1 MTLAERTAAI
11 IRSQRHLFVSLL
23 VVIAVTVWGAV
34 GASAWWIKDVVSGLP
49 NARDVREIA
58 VMAQATT
65 LYDVHGR
72 TAFTI
77 YKEQRIPVSLDR
89 VSPHLV
95 QAILAVEDQ
104 RFYEHGGLDVVRIAG
119 ALVSNVRTGRATQ
132 GASTLTQQLA
142 RQSFLTAEKTYGRKM
157 KEAIVAARIEREF
170 DKREIL
176 QLYLNKV
183 YFGDGLYGAEA
194 ASLGYF
200 GKSAADLTLSEA
212 ALLAGLV
219 KSPSTYAPTVD
230 LDRAVSRR
238 RIVLQA
244 MHDARVI
251 DRKAYETALKTPVQ
265 LNDALRS
272 QEPFGQYFKE
282 EVRKELVQ
290 RFGWE
295 RVYEGGLK
303 VHTTL
308 DLDLQKAAETEVSR
322 GLQEIVERQLRRN
335 RKAPPSPEP
344 LQAALVAMDP
354 ATGDVRALVGGR
366 NFKESRFNRVT
377 QAKRQAGSAF
387 KPFVYAAA
395 LENGFSPGT
404 VLTNLDDPVWTPQG
418 DWVPEDGHSEA
429 TSMTMRA
436 ALKTSSNRAAV
447 RMLREVGIPTAVT
460 FADRL
465 GVGPVPAVP
474 SLVLGSGEVTLMSI
488 TAAFAAFANDG
499 LVPAASLITRVEDV
513 DGQVLFTAQ
522 PNTHRA
528 ISETTAFLMS
538 NMLADVVNSG
548 TAWSARRV
556 GFSLPAAGKT
566 GTTNDYRD
574 AWFIGYT
581 PKIVAGVWVGY
592 DMPRTIIA
600 NGYAAELAVPIWAKF
615 MKTATRNDEP
625 TWFRPPPGLTSATI
639 CRLSGALATDSC
651 RNAVDVDD
659 EGNVVGGSMV
669 YTEYFVRGTEPRTFC
684 PIHDAYEDRSFW
696 RIFTGGRDERPHVP
710 ARDVVVERR
719 SDDRRADERRAD
731 DRPAAAEAVQQ
742 PAGVTGGVLT
752 QPEAQTSSAPEPKRR
767 GFWGRIFGRRRDD
780 APKTEPQPAPRSQPA
795 PRTR

>member
-1 MTLAERTAAI
+1 
-11 IRSQRHLFVSLL
+11 
-23 VVIAVTVWGAV
+23 
-34 GASAWWIKDVVSGLP
+34 
-49 NARDVREIA
+49 
-58 VMAQATT
+58 MAQATT

-119 ALVSNVRTGRATQ
+119 ALVSNVRTGRTSQ

-142 RQSFLTAEKTYGRKM
+142 RQSFLTSKKTYGRKM

-200 GKSAADLTLSEA
+200 GKSAADLTLAEG

-219 KSPSTYAPTVD
+219 KSPSAYAPTVD

-238 RIVLQA
+238 NVVLQA
-244 MHDARVI
+244 MRDARFI
-251 DRKAYETALKTPVQ
+251 DRKAYDAALKAPVQ
-265 LNDALRS
+265 LTDALRS
-272 QEPFGQYFKE
+272 QEPFGHGTSRKKSQATGRA
-282 EVRKELVQ
+282 VRL
-290 RFGWE
+290 GACT
-295 RVYEGGLK
+295 EGGLK

-308 DLDLQKAAETEVSR
+308 DLDLQKAAETEGQPRPAGDRAAAAAPQPQGAPVARTAAGGAGRYGSR
-322 GLQEIVERQLRRN
+322 YRCRARDGRRPRLRR
-335 RKAPPSPEP
+335 EP
-344 LQAALVAMDP
+344 LQPRHSGEAS
-354 ATGDVRALVGGR
+354 GRVRR
-366 NFKESRFNRVT
+366 SSRSSTPPRSST
-377 QAKRQAGSAF
+377 DSHRAR
-387 KPFVYAAA
+387 
-395 LENGFSPGT
+395 
-404 VLTNLDDPVWTPQG
+404 VLTDLDDPVWTPQG
-418 DWVPEDGHSEA
+418 DWVPEDGHSGA

-460 FADRL
+460 FADRM
-465 GVGPVPAVP
+465 GVGPVPSVP

-499 LVPAASLITRVEDV
+499 LVPAASLITRVEDD
-513 DGQVLFTAQ
+513 DGQVLFTAEPSTRQ
-522 PNTHRA
+522 RA
-528 ISETTAFLMS
+528 ISGTTAFLMS

-556 GFSLPAAGKT
+556 GFTLPAAGKT

-592 DMPRTIIA
+592 DTPRTIIG
-600 NGYAAELAVPIWAKF
+600 NGL
-615 MKTATRNDEP
+615 R
-625 TWFRPPPGLTSATI
+625 
-639 CRLSGALATDSC
+639 
-651 RNAVDVDD
+651 
-659 EGNVVGGSMV
+659 
-669 YTEYFVRGTEPRTFC
+669 
-684 PIHDAYEDRSFW
+684 
-696 RIFTGGRDERPHVP
+696 
-710 ARDVVVERR
+710 RR
-719 SDDRRADERRAD
+719 SWRCRSGR
-731 DRPAAAEAVQQ
+731 
-742 PAGVTGGVLT
+742 
-752 QPEAQTSSAPEPKRR
+752 SS
-767 GFWGRIFGRRRDD
+767 
-780 APKTEPQPAPRSQPA
+780 
-795 PRTR
+795 

>member
-1 MTLAERTAAI
+1 MNLAERAAAFI
-11 IRSQRHLFVSLL
+11 SSQRRLL
-23 VVIAVTVWGAV
+23 VCLLVIIAVGVWGAV
-34 GASAWWIKDVVSGLP
+34 GASAWWIKGVVSGLP
-49 NARDVREIA
+49 NASDVREIA
-58 VMAQATT
+58 VMARATT
-65 LYDVHGR
+65 LYDVKGR

-119 ALVSNVRTGRATQ
+119 AMVQNVRSGRTTQ

-157 KEAIVAARIEREF
+157 KEVIVAARIEREF

-200 GKSAADLTLSEA
+200 GKPAADLTVSEA

-230 LDRAVSRR
+230 LDRATARR
-238 RIVLQA
+238 KVVLQA
-244 MHDARVI
+244 MRGARVI
-251 DRKAYETALKTPVQ
+251 DQKVYEEAVSSPVR
-265 LNDALRS
+265 LTDALRS

-282 EVRKELVQ
+282 EVRKELVE

-308 DLDLQKAAETEVSR
+308 DLDLQKSAETEVSR
-322 GLQEIVERQLRRN
+322 GLQEIEQRQLRRN
-335 RKAPPSPEP
+335 RKAPVSPEP

-354 ATGDVRALVGGR
+354 ATGEVRAMVGGR
-366 NFKESRFNRVT
+366 DFKSSRFNRVT

-395 LENGFSPGT
+395 LEQGFSPGT
-404 VLTNLDDPVWTPQG
+404 VLTDLDDPVWTPQG
-418 DWVPEDGHSEA
+418 EWVPEDGHSSV

-460 FADRL
+460 YADRM

-488 TAAFAAFANDG
+488 TAAFAAFANHG
-499 LVPAASLITRVEDV
+499 LLPAAALITRVEDV
-513 DGQVLFTAQ
+513 DGQVLFRAQ
-522 PNTHRA
+522 PRVQRA
-528 ISETTAFLMS
+528 LSESTAFLMS

-556 GFSLPAAGKT
+556 GFTLPAAGKT

-574 AWFIGYT
+574 AWFVGYT

-592 DMPRTIIA
+592 DMPRTIIS

-615 MKTATRNDEP
+615 MKTATRADEP
-625 TWFRPPPGLTSATI
+625 EWFRPPSGLTSATI

-651 RNAVDVDD
+651 RNAVDVDE
-659 EGNVVGGSMV
+659 EGNVTERSTV

-684 PIHDAYEDRSFW
+684 TIHQQYEDRSWW
-696 RIFTGGRDERPHVP
+696 RILAGGDRDERPHVP

-719 SDDRRADERRAD
+719 PDGERSDE
-731 DRPAAAEAVQQ
+731 RPAAPEAVQ
-742 PAGVTGGVLT
+742 PAGVTGGILT
-752 QPEAQTSSAPEPKRR
+752 PESQASPAPEPKRP
-767 GFWGRIFGRRRDD
+767 GFWGRIFGRRRDE
-780 APKTEPQPAPRSQPA
+780 PKAESTPRPQPSTPRGA
-795 PRTR
+795 R

>member
-1 MTLAERTAAI
+1 MNLSERAALI
-11 IRSQRHLFVSLL
+11 IRKQRHVFVAVLG
-23 VVIAVTVWGAV
+23 VIAVFVWGAV

-49 NARDVREIA
+49 SARDVREIA
-58 VMAQATT
+58 VMARATT

-72 TAFTI
+72 TAFTV
-77 YKEQRIPVSLDR
+77 YKEQRIPVTLDR
-89 VSPHLV
+89 VSPHLL

-119 ALVSNVRTGRATQ
+119 AFVNNMRNGRATQ

-142 RQSFLTAEKTYGRKM
+142 RQSFLTAQRTYGRKM

-176 QLYLNKV
+176 QLYLNKI

-200 GKSAADLTLSEA
+200 GKPAADLTLPEA

-230 LDRAVSRR
+230 LDRAISRR
-238 RIVLQA
+238 KVVLQA

-251 DRKAYETALKTPVQ
+251 DQKAYQAALKAPVQ

-282 EVRKELVQ
+282 EVRKALVE

-303 VHTTL
+303 VYTTI
-308 DLDLQKAAETEVSR
+308 DLDLQKSAETEVSR
-322 GLQEIVERQLRRN
+322 GLQEIEERQLRRT
-335 RKAPPSPEP
+335 RSAPPSPEP

-354 ATGDVRALVGGR
+354 VTGEVRAMVGGR
-366 NFKESRFNRVT
+366 DFKASRFNRVT

-395 LENGFSPGT
+395 LEQGFSPGT
-404 VLTNLDDPVWTPQG
+404 VLTDLDDPVWTPQG
-418 DWVPEDGHSEA
+418 DWVPEDGHSDA

-447 RMLREVGIPTAVT
+447 RMLREVGIPAAVT

-488 TAAFAAFANDG
+488 TAAFAAFANAG
-499 LVPAASLITRVEDV
+499 QVPAASLITRVEDTN
-513 DGQVLFTAQ
+513 GQVLFRAQ
-522 PNTHRA
+522 PGTHRA

-556 GFSLPAAGKT
+556 GFTLPAAGKT

-592 DMPRTIIA
+592 DMPRTIIS

-615 MKTATRNDEP
+615 MKTATRGHEP
-625 TWFRPPPGLTSATI
+625 AWFRPPSGLTSATI

-651 RNAVDVDD
+651 RNAVEIDD
-659 EGNVVGGSMV
+659 KGNVSDKSMV
-669 YTEYFVRGTEPRTFC
+669 YSEYFVKGTEPRTFC
-684 PIHDAYEDRSFW
+684 PIHDAYEDRSWW
-696 RIFTGGRDERPHVP
+696 RILTGGRDERPHVP

-719 SDDRRADERRAD
+719 SDERRAD
-731 DRPAAAEAVQQ
+731 NRPASAETVQ
-742 PAGVTGGVLT
+742 PEGVTGGVLT
-752 QPEAQTSSAPEPKRR
+752 QPEAQASSAEPRRR

-780 APKTEPQPAPRSQPA
+780 APKAEPQPAPRPQPVT
-795 PRTR
+795 PRGAR

>member
-1 MTLAERTAAI
+1 MTLAERAAAL

-23 VVIAVTVWGAV
+23 VIIAVLVWGAV

-49 NARDVREIA
+49 SARDVREIA

-119 ALVSNVRTGRATQ
+119 ALVSNVRTGRTSQ

-142 RQSFLTAEKTYGRKM
+142 RQSFLTSKKTYGRKM

-200 GKSAADLTLSEA
+200 GRSAADLTLAEG

-219 KSPSTYAPTVD
+219 KSPSAYAPTVD

-238 RIVLQA
+238 NVVLQA
-244 MHDARVI
+244 MRDARFI
-251 DRKAYETALKTPVQ
+251 DHKAYEAALKAPVQ
-265 LNDALRS
+265 LTDALRS

-282 EVRKELVQ
+282 EVRKELVA

-322 GLQEIVERQLRRN
+322 GLQEIEQRQLRRS

-344 LQAALVAMDP
+344 LQAALIAMDP
-354 ATGDVRALVGGR
+354 KTGAVRAMVGGR
-366 NFKESRFNRVT
+366 DFKESRFNRVT

-404 VLTNLDDPVWTPQG
+404 VLTDLDDPVWTPQG
-418 DWVPEDGHSEA
+418 DWVPEDGHSGA

-460 FADRL
+460 FADRM

-499 LVPAASLITRVEDV
+499 LVPAASLITRVEDD
-513 DGQVLFTAQ
+513 DGQVLFTAE
-522 PNTHRA
+522 PSTRRA
-528 ISETTAFLMS
+528 ITEATAFLMS

-556 GFSLPAAGKT
+556 GFTLPAAGKT

-592 DMPRTIIA
+592 DTPRTIIA

-615 MKTATRNDEP
+615 MKTATRGDEP
-625 TWFRPPPGLTSATI
+625 AWFRPPPGLTSATI

-651 RNAVDVDD
+651 RDAVDLDD
-659 EGNVVGGSMV
+659 EGNVVGGAMV
-669 YTEYFVRGTEPRTFC
+669 YNEYFVRGTEPRTFC

-719 SDDRRADERRAD
+719 PDERRADERRSEV
-731 DRPAAAEAVQQ
+731 RPAPAEVSQ

-752 QPEAQTSSAPEPKRR
+752 QPEPQASTAQEPKRR

-780 APKTEPQPAPRSQPA
+780 APKPEPEPSPRPQPA

>member
-1 MTLAERTAAI
+1 MTFAERAAAVVHAH
-11 IRSQRHLFVSLL
+11 RRPFVTLL
-23 VVIAVTVWGAV
+23 VVLAVFAWTVV
-34 GASAWWIKDVVSGLP
+34 GASAWWLKDVVSGLP
-49 NARDVREIA
+49 STRDVREIA
-58 VMAQATT
+58 VMARATT

-77 YKEQRIPVSLDR
+77 YKEQRIPVAIDR
-89 VSPHLV
+89 VSPLLV

-104 RFYEHGGLDVVRIAG
+104 RFFEHGGLDVVRIAG
-119 ALVSNVRTGRATQ
+119 AFVTNVRSGRTAQ
-132 GASTLTQQLA
+132 GGSTLTQQLA
-142 RQSFLTAEKTYGRKM
+142 RQSLLNSEKTYSRKM
-157 KEAIVAARIEREF
+157 KEVIVAARIEREF
-170 DKREIL
+170 EKRDIL
-176 QLYLNKV
+176 ELYLNKV
-183 YFGDGLYGAEA
+183 YFGAGLYGAEA

-200 GKSAADLTLSEA
+200 GKPAADLTLSEA

-230 LDRAVSRR
+230 LDRALTRR
-238 RIVLQA
+238 KVVLQA
-244 MHDARVI
+244 MRDADVI
-251 DRKAYETALKTPVQ
+251 DRSAFDAAMQAPVQ
-265 LNDALRS
+265 LNDGLNS

-282 EVRKELVQ
+282 EVRKQLVE

-303 VHTTL
+303 VYTTL
-308 DLDLQKAAETEVSR
+308 DLELQKAAESEVSR
-322 GLQEIVERQLRRN
+322 GLQEIEQRRLRRKQVN
-335 RKAPPSPEP
+335 ASGDP
-344 LQAALVAMDP
+344 LQAALVSIDP
-354 ATGDVRALVGGR
+354 VTGEVRAMVGGR
-366 NFKESRFNRVT
+366 DFQNSHFNRAT

-395 LENGFSPGT
+395 IEHGFSPGT
-404 VLTNLDDPVWTPQG
+404 VLTDLDDPVWTPQG
-418 DWVPEDGHSEA
+418 EWVPEDGHSTA
-429 TSMTMRA
+429 SSMTMRA

-447 RMLREVGIPTAVT
+447 RMLQEVGIPEAVT
-460 FADRL
+460 YADRL

-488 TAAFAAFANDG
+488 TAAFAAFANAG

-522 PNTHRA
+522 PNTHRVV
-528 ISETTAFLMS
+528 SESTAFLMS

-574 AWFIGYT
+574 AWFTGYT
-581 PKIVAGVWVGY
+581 PKIVTGVWVGY
-592 DMPRTIIA
+592 DMPRTIIS

-615 MKTATRNDEP
+615 MKTATRKDEP
-625 TWFRPPPGLTSATI
+625 AWFRPPPGLTSATI

-719 SDDRRADERRAD
+719 SDERRSDERRAE
-731 DRPAAAEAVQQ
+731 DRPASAEAVQQ
-742 PAGVTGGVLT
+742 PPGVTGGVLT
-752 QPEAQTSSAPEPKRR
+752 QPETQASPAPEPKRR

-780 APKTEPQPAPRSQPA
+780 APKAEPAPRPQPAAPRS
-795 PRTR
+795 R

>member
-1 MTLAERTAAI
+1 MTLSERAAALV
-11 IRSQRHLFVSLL
+11 RSQRHLFVSFL
-23 VVIAVTVWGAV
+23 VVIAVLVWGAV

-49 NARDVREIA
+49 SPRDVREIA

-77 YKEQRIPVSLDR
+77 YKEQRIPISLDR

-119 ALVSNVRTGRATQ
+119 ALVSNVRGRATQ

-142 RQSFLTAEKTYGRKM
+142 RQSFLTAKKTYGRKM

-238 RIVLQA
+238 KVVLQA

-251 DRKAYETALKTPVQ
+251 DQKAYEAALKAPVQ
-265 LNDALRS
+265 LSDALRS

-282 EVRKELVQ
+282 EVRKQLVE

-308 DLDLQKAAETEVSR
+308 DLELQKAAETEVAR
-322 GLQEIVERQLRRN
+322 GLQEIEQRQLRRN
-335 RKAPPSPEP
+335 RKAPASPEP

-354 ATGDVRALVGGR
+354 ETGDVRAMVGGR
-366 NFKESRFNRVT
+366 DFKESRFNRVT

-418 DWVPEDGHSEA
+418 NWVPEDGHSDA

-447 RMLREVGIPTAVT
+447 RMLQEVGIPTAVT

-488 TAAFAAFANDG
+488 TAAFAAFANGG

-528 ISETTAFLMS
+528 VSESTAFLMS

-615 MKTATRNDEP
+615 MKTATRTDEP
-625 TWFRPPPGLTSATI
+625 AWFRPPPGLTSATI

-719 SDDRRADERRAD
+719 SDERRSDERRAD
-731 DRPAAAEAVQQ
+731 DRPASAEAVQQ
-742 PAGVTGGVLT
+742 PPGVTGGVLT
-752 QPEAQTSSAPEPKRR
+752 QPEPQASPAPEPKRR

-780 APKTEPQPAPRSQPA
+780 APKAEPQPAPRPQPA
-795 PRTR
+795 APRSR